1 MSKTNANKPT
11 KLGASKEETTSK
23 RSNAILS
30 SVFRSGISM
39 RSFNNLP
46 QFSKSTVP
54 SDQLD
59 LKPEEK
65 QVQFSRDLKVA
76 DPQAPKSLVRL
87 HFNDNTFEEVGS
99 TDSII
104 VNIDKIGRIGISN
117 PIKIEEP
124 EPTENEEEE
133 DVDGEKVKKEEGVL
147 RNQFNFCDRATQGQI
162 IDYLNQGTLTEAP
175 TPKDSTGVTNQR
187 EIAAAYA
194 KNKEIKLL
202 PPPHSATSVTRIMER
217 VVNQN
222 LDPNACCDFKYFDD
236 PRDSL
241 TPDTGFTLPLWEFR
255 ADILNGCGVSLIR
268 WNSHVPDLFAAAYA
282 PPVTAN
288 DKAPAQRGY
297 ICTWTLKN
305 QSTPRNII
313 EFSSPALSLDWCP
326 SEPSLLATGAHDGNV
341 AIFDVRS
348 RSVNPLFST
357 VKHIDRHASGVT
369 VVRWQP
375 SDPSGNLTLISAG
388 LDGRILLWTMV
399 QNEMKV
405 TEIAQLDAGII
416 GLDYF
421 NEASTHFTVACD
433 DGKVYRVLRTRT
445 TQPPTSFLSHSPPN
459 LSLSFNR
466 FHPNVFATCG
476 TDWSIKVWREDD
488 AGPLQSYDFAPNYV
502 TDIQFAPH
510 SSTIIGAVT
519 SDGELYIYDIAVN
532 RYTEI
537 CKTEIVE
544 QNEGA
549 LSSVRFH
556 PKWPVILIGDEKG
569 RIHAHKLSPN
579 IRRNTRTLKEEQE
592 RNKLSKSS
600 SSVRASRGLLPDLT
614 QQPDDDDDGGGN
626 LAAEEEAKNEALAK
640 DESEKF
646 VKSMGVSWIVREEKV
661 SAIPAA

>member
-1 MSKTNANKPT
+1 MSKAPSNKPT
-11 KLGASKEETTSK
+11 KLGATKDETTSK

-54 SDQLD
+54 VDQLD

-87 HFNDNTFEEVGS
+87 HFNDNTFEEVGT

-104 VNIDKIGRIGISN
+104 VNVEKIGRIGISN

-133 DVDGEKVKKEEGVL
+133 EGDEKPKKEEGVL

-162 IDYLNQGTLTEAP
+162 IDYLDQGTLTEAP

-187 EIAAAYA
+187 TIAAAYA
-194 KNKEIKLL
+194 KNKEIRLL
-202 PPPHSATSVTRIMER
+202 PLPHSATSVTRIMER

-236 PRDSL
+236 PRDQLSQSS
-241 TPDTGFTLPLWEFR
+241 GFTLPLWEFR
-255 ADILNGCGVSLIR
+255 AEILNGCGVNLMR
-268 WNSHVPDLFAAAYA
+268 WNPHVPDLFAAAYA

-288 DKAPAQRGY
+288 DKTPSQRGY
-297 ICTWTLKN
+297 VCTWTLKN

-313 EFSSPALSLDWCP
+313 ELTSPALSIDWSP
-326 SEPSLLATGAHDGNV
+326 TESSLLATGAHDGNV
-341 AIFDVRS
+341 AIYDVRS
-348 RSVNPLFST
+348 RSTSPLFTT
-357 VKHIDRHASGVT
+357 VKLADRHASGVT
-369 VVRWQP
+369 VVRFQP
-375 SDPSGNLTLISAG
+375 SDASGNLTLLSAG

-405 TEIAQLDAGII
+405 TEITQLNAGII
-416 GLDYF
+416 ALDYF
-421 NEASTHFTVACD
+421 NESSTHFTVACD
-433 DGKVYRVLRTRT
+433 DGKIYRVLRTRT
-445 TQPPTSFLSHSPPN
+445 TQPPTSFESHSPPN
-459 LSLSFNR
+459 ISLSFNK
-466 FHPNVFATCG
+466 FHPNVFASCG

-488 AGPLQSYDFAPNYV
+488 LAPLQSYDFAPNYV
-502 TDIQFAPH
+502 QDIQFAPY
-510 SSTIIGAVT
+510 SSTIIGAVS
-519 SDGELYIYDIAVN
+519 SDGELYIYDIDVN
-532 RYTEI
+532 RYEEI

-544 QNEGA
+544 SNDGA
-549 LSSVRFH
+549 LSSIRFH
-556 PKWPVILIGDEKG
+556 PKWPVILVGDEKG

-579 IRRNTRTLKEEQE
+579 LRRNTRTAKEEAE

-626 LAAEEEAKNEALAK
+626 AAAEEEAKNEALAK

-646 VKSMGVSWIVREEKV
+646 VKSMGVSWVIREEKV